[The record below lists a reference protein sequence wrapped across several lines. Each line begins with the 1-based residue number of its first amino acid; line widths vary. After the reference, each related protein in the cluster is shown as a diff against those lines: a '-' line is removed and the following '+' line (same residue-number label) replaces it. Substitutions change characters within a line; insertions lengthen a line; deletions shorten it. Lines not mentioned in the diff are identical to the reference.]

1 MNASVTTARRVVAAI
16 MALQGLGM
24 TVFALLGFLAWTSK
38 GSASDDGMRVLT
50 ESLLVLLFA
59 AGSFVLARLWLG
71 ASDWPRTP
79 TIVWHVLLMPVAY
92 SLWASGQ
99 PLICA
104 ALSLVIIAVIVS
116 ALRGSAEAPSPS
128 AEA

>member
-1 MNASVTTARRVVAAI
+1 MNAAVRTSRRVVAAI
-16 MALQGLGM
+16 MGIQGLFM
-24 TVFALLGFLAWTSK
+24 TLFALLGLLEWRWKEGT
-38 GSASDDGMRVLT
+38 GEEGMRVLT

-59 AGSFVLARLWLG
+59 AGSLVLAKLWLG
-71 ASDWPRTP
+71 TSDWPRTP

-104 ALSLVIIAVIVS
+104 VLSLVIIAALVS
-116 ALRGSAEAPSPS
+116 SVKGSAEAQPPS